1 MKFSATTSG
10 ANTRTNL
17 ECRGAGRAA
26 KLTTIADCT
35 TGISQAADTTPQD
48 GTTAIVDR
56 SATHA
61 TFYDMVNSGYSDTSW
76 IESTAKTLHS
86 ESSTT
91 LKMDGHGI
99 PQNDLTWSV
108 IIEQHLARK
117 SPACSYEVHQ
127 LRRER
132 LLLLAGVTISP
143 KRTSLETVQKRLYE
157 LTENEVYNV
166 YR

>member
-10 ANTRTNL
+10 ANTPTNL

-26 KLTTIADCT
+26 KLTTIAGCT
-35 TGISQAADTTPQD
+35 TATSQAADITPQD
-48 GTTAIVDR
+48 GTNAIVDR
-56 SATHA
+56 SAMHA
-61 TFYDMVNSGYSDTSW
+61 TYYDMVNSGYSDTSW
-76 IESTAKTLHS
+76 IESTAKTLRS
-86 ESSTT
+86 ESSMM
-91 LKMDGHGI
+91 LKMDEHGI

-117 SPACSYEVHQ
+117 SPACSYEVHR

-132 LLLLAGVTISP
+132 LLLLANVTTSP

-157 LTENEVYNV
+157 LTENEIYNV